1 MNVLS
6 AKDANMVLAT
16 NLLNAIAM
24 NFGVATIVKS
34 TSMHVAIHQIRV
46 KMEQFVKINMAILH
60 VPVPK
65 DFLVSQKLKYYY
77 KI

>member
-6 AKDANMVLAT
+6 VKDANMELAT

-34 TSMHVAIHQIRV
+34 TSMHVAIHQIHV